1 MRKTIIQIST
11 FLGSLFLFVNCSQ
24 AQPTVCASIQTYS
37 ALENIKDTYKS
48 SFDTFYGTTDDIYN
62 RVVFHQGECSL
73 VIASEEK
80 LIALLIQSG
89 KLKKEKAMP
98 FVKAPLILWSPDA
111 NLFMYDI
118 KAITRKKLKSMAI
131 PKANLSFV
139 GFAASKITKR
149 KSFPTGYLKNRIS
162 KVDNEFKAYKL
173 ATSYKAQT
181 AFITKPLVMRDGYA
195 TGSYW
200 LVKRDYYPPIK
211 YFIASLALDDDYEA
225 MNLMNYIIGDN
236 REMISFEKAGF
247 EKLSKK

>member
-89 KLKKEKAMP
+89 KLKK
-98 FVKAPLILWSPDA
+98 
-111 NLFMYDI
+111 
-118 KAITRKKLKSMAI
+118 KS
-131 PKANLSFV
+131 
-139 GFAASKITKR
+139 
-149 KSFPTGYLKNRIS
+149 Y
-162 KVDNEFKAYKL
+162 
-173 ATSYKAQT
+173 
-181 AFITKPLVMRDGYA
+181 AFCKGTFNSLV
-195 TGSYW
+195 T
-200 LVKRDYYPPIK
+200 
-211 YFIASLALDDDYEA
+211 
-225 MNLMNYIIGDN
+225 
-236 REMISFEKAGF
+236 
-247 EKLSKK
+247 